1 LRKAYC
7 DGACKGGQCSCA
19 FAIYDGDA
27 VFYASSRYLGPK
39 LHTNNFAEFQGLI
52 DLLKYAKMTS
62 ITDLDIN
69 CDSQLVVKLVSG
81 EWKAK
86 HIELKYLRA
95 LANTLIINGNHKL
108 HWVRGH
114 AGNEGN
120 ELVDQ
125 LCNDK
130 LEGRIARGTQ
140 KRSGDER

>member
-1 LRKAYC
+1 MRKAYC

-62 ITDLDIN
+62 ITGLDIN

-86 HIELKYLRA
+86 QYELKSLTRSA
-95 LANTLIINGNHKL
+95 RVLIAGGNHQL

-114 AGNEGN
+114 AGNKGN
-120 ELVDQ
+120 ELVDR

-130 LEGRIARGTQ
+130 LEG
-140 KRSGDER
+140 